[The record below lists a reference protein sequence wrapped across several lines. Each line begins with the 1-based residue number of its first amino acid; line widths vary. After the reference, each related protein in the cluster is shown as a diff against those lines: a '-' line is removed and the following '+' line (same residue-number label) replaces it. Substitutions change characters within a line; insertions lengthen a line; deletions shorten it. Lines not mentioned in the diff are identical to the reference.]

1 MDPLPPFRLT
11 CQTSF
16 PGDVSY
22 LLIAE
27 GKVFVTASDFSNNT
41 DTAALRGAGV
51 GYIVNDDLPTKTV
64 TMHRVEQN
72 ADQRGVPPR
81 RWSTAVA

>member
-41 DTAALRGAGV
+41 DTAALRGA
-51 GYIVNDDLPTKTV
+51 
-64 TMHRVEQN
+64 
-72 ADQRGVPPR
+72 
-81 RWSTAVA
+81 